1 MRRKQHNIYS
11 NVSSLHTTYNNLL
24 KGDHATQGSHP
35 AKANSVFRIDDST
48 NEAIMKPPN
57 SFADFSLRSNFK
69 TS

>member
-24 KGDHATQGSHP
+24 KGDP

-69 TS
+69 TI